1 MNTEQSFQPL
11 TAEQV
16 LQDIQQ
22 ELVTPLI
29 NNDDYLFP
37 QIAEIR
43 AAQKQLRAA
52 PVIGKWAGLKKF
64 FFAMTNSTF
73 SRLFNINEQL
83 LDLVE
88 ELYHELHQQRQAQ
101 LQFQMK
107 VTPPPDRSANNIS
120 SQE

>member
-1 MNTEQSFQPL
+1 MSTEQPFQPL

-22 ELVTPLI
+22 ELATPLA
-29 NNDDYLFP
+29 DDDQYLL
-37 QIAEIR
+37 QRIIEIR
-43 AAQKQLRAA
+43 AAQKQLRAT
-52 PVIGKWAGLKKF
+52 PVIGKFIFLKKF

-83 LDLVE
+83 LELVE
-88 ELYHELHQQRQAQ
+88 ELYHELYNQRQAH

-107 VTPPPDRSANNIS
+107 VAPPPDSPSHNPAP
-120 SQE
+120 E